1 MTRHFRSLLDLS
13 AVEAHSVIQRAIE
26 LKATALN
33 LQPQPLL
40 RRSVALIFEK
50 PSTRTRVS
58 FATGVSDFGGSC
70 IFLSPE
76 ESQLGRGEPI
86 SDTAKVLSR
95 LVDLIIIRTNA
106 QTTIEELA
114 QNASVPVINA
124 LSDLYHPCQVLADIQ
139 TYIEHRGA
147 AKGIKA
153 AWVGDGN
160 NVCHSWINAARLFD
174 FEISVACPEGFEPD
188 QQIYETNRDRVFLT
202 TDPWQAVEAADVI
215 ITDTWASMGQESEK
229 KQREEKFKKF
239 TVTDKLMKQA
249 KTDALFMHCLP
260 AYRGHEVDT
269 QVIDGPQSV
278 IWDEVENR
286 LHAQK
291 ALMEFLLAESG
302 NLS

>member
-1 MTRHFRSLLDLS
+1 MIRHLRSLLDLS
-13 AVEAHSVIQRAIE
+13 AQEAEQIIARAIE
-26 LKATALN
+26 LKAMDFSS
-33 LQPQPLL
+33 QPTPLT

-95 LVDLIIIRTNA
+95 LVDLIIMRTNY

-114 QNASVPVINA
+114 ENATVPVINA

-139 TYIEHRGA
+139 TYVEHKGA

-153 AWVGDGN
+153 AWIGDGN

-174 FEISVACPEGFEPD
+174 FEISIATPEGFEPD
-188 QQIYETNRDRVFLT
+188 QNICQANIDRVTLT
-202 TDPWQAVEAADVI
+202 NDPKSTVNGADVV
-215 ITDTWASMGQESEK
+215 ITDTWASMGQEQEK
-229 KQREEKFKKF
+229 REREKIFKDF
-239 TVTDKLMKQA
+239 TVSNELMAHA
-249 KTDALFMHCLP
+249 KADALFMHCLP
-260 AYRGHEVDT
+260 AYRGYEVDT
-269 QVIDGPQSV
+269 DVIDGPQSV

-291 ALMEFLLAESG
+291 ALMEFLLVETG
-302 NLS
+302 NV

>member
-1 MTRHFRSLLDLS
+1 MIRHFRSLLDLS
-13 AVEAHSVIQRAIE
+13 AGEAQTVIERAIE
-26 LKATALN
+26 LKATTLK

-95 LVDLIIIRTNA
+95 LVDLIIIRTNT

-139 TYIEHRGA
+139 TYVEHRSST
-147 AKGIKA
+147 KGIKA

-174 FEISVACPEGFEPD
+174 FEISIACPQGFEPD
-188 QQIYETNRDRVFLT
+188 QHICEANRDRVTLT
-202 TDPWQAVEAADVI
+202 TDPHKACESADVI

-229 KQREEKFKKF
+229 SQREEKFRNF
-239 TVTDKLMKQA
+239 TVTDELMKQA

-260 AYRGHEVDT
+260 AYRGYEVDA

-291 ALMEFLLAESG
+291 ALMEFLLAETG
-302 NLS
+302 NLA

>member
-1 MTRHFRSLLDLS
+1 MIRHFRSLLDLS
-13 AVEAHSVIQRAIE
+13 ASESERVILRAIE
-26 LKATALN
+26 LKAMALSE
-33 LQPQPLL
+33 QPQPLK

-95 LVDLIIIRTNA
+95 LVDLIIIRTNF

-114 QNASVPVINA
+114 ENATVPVINA
-124 LSDLYHPCQVLADIQ
+124 LSDKFHPCQVLADIQ
-139 TYIEHRGA
+139 TFIEHRGS
-147 AKGIKA
+147 AKNIKA
-153 AWVGDGN
+153 AWIGDGN

-174 FEISVACPEGFEPD
+174 FSIAIATPDGFEPD
-188 QQIYETNRDRVFLT
+188 QTIVEQNQDRVSLSN
-202 TDPWQAVEAADVI
+202 DPRQAVNQADVV

-229 KQREEKFKKF
+229 REREQLFKNF
-239 TVTDKLMKQA
+239 TVTQQLMDIA
-249 KTDALFMHCLP
+249 KKDALFMHCLP
-260 AYRGHEVDT
+260 AYRGYEVNSD
-269 QVIDGPQSV
+269 VIDGAQSV

-291 ALMEFLLAESG
+291 ALMEFLLTETG
-302 NLS
+302 NV

>member
-1 MTRHFRSLLDLS
+1 MTRHLRSLLDLS
-13 AVEAHSVIQRAIE
+13 VAEAQSVIERAIE
-26 LKATALN
+26 LKSTALN
-33 LQPQPLL
+33 VQPQPLQ

-95 LVDLIIIRTNA
+95 LVDLIIIRTHA

-139 TYIEHRGA
+139 TYIEHRGS
-147 AKGIKA
+147 AKDIKA

-174 FEISVACPEGFEPD
+174 FHISIACPRGFEPD
-188 QQIYETNRDRVFLT
+188 PQIIQTNGDRVRLT
-202 TDPWQAVEAADVI
+202 SEPNQACDDADVI

-229 KQREEKFKKF
+229 RQREKIFKDF
-239 TVTDKLMKQA
+239 TVTEMLMKRA
-249 KTDALFMHCLP
+249 KPDALFMHCLP
-260 AYRGHEVDT
+260 AYRGYEVDAE
-269 QVIDGPQSV
+269 VIDGPQSV

>member
-1 MTRHFRSLLDLS
+1 MIRHLRSLLDLS
-13 AVEAHSVIQRAIE
+13 AQEAEQIIARAIE
-26 LKATALN
+26 LKAIDFSA
-33 LQPQPLL
+33 QPTPLT

-76 ESQLGRGEPI
+76 ESQLGRGEPV

-95 LVDLIIIRTNA
+95 LVDLIVMRTDF

-114 QNASVPVINA
+114 ENATVPVINA

-139 TYIEHRGA
+139 TYVEHRGT

-153 AWVGDGN
+153 AWIGDGN

-174 FEISVACPEGFEPD
+174 FEISIATPSGFEPD
-188 QQIYETNRDRVFLT
+188 QRICDANADRVTLSNT
-202 TDPWQAVEAADVI
+202 PPSAVDNADVV
-215 ITDTWASMGQESEK
+215 ITDTWASMGQE
-229 KQREEKFKKF
+229 EEKREREKIFKNF
-239 TVTDKLMKQA
+239 TVSNYLMALA
-249 KTDALFMHCLP
+249 KSDALFMHCLP
-260 AYRGHEVDT
+260 AYRGYEVEAD
-269 QVIDGPQSV
+269 VIDGPQSV

-291 ALMEFLLAESG
+291 ALMEFLLAETG
-302 NLS
+302 NV

>member
-1 MTRHFRSLLDLS
+1 MTRHFRSLLDLT
-13 AVEAHSVIQRAIE
+13 AAEAQTVISRAIE
-26 LKATALN
+26 LKATPLKD
-33 LQPQPLL
+33 QPQPLK

-70 IFLSPE
+70 IFLSPQ

-86 SDTAKVLSR
+86 SDTAVVLSR
-95 LVDLIIIRTNA
+95 LIDLIIIRTNT

-114 QNASVPVINA
+114 ANASVPVINA

-139 TYIEHRGA
+139 TFVEHRGSA
-147 AKGIKA
+147 RGIKA

-174 FEISVACPEGFEPD
+174 FEISVACPKGFEPD
-188 QQIYETNRDRVFLT
+188 PNIHEANRDRVTLT
-202 TDPWQAVEAADVI
+202 ADPESACEEADVI
-215 ITDTWASMGQESEK
+215 VTDTWASMGQESEK
-229 KQREEKFKKF
+229 LEREKIFRPF
-239 TVTDKLMKQA
+239 TVTDKLMKLA
-249 KTDALFMHCLP
+249 KADALFMHCLP
-260 AYRGHEVDT
+260 AYRGYEVEA

-302 NLS
+302 NLK

>member
-13 AVEAHSVIQRAIE
+13 ASEAEQVIQRAIE
-26 LKATALN
+26 LKALPLTK
-33 LQPQPLL
+33 QPQPLV

-95 LVDLIIIRTNA
+95 LVDLIIIRTNY

-124 LSDLYHPCQVLADIQ
+124 LSDLFHPCQVLADIQ
-139 TYIEHRGA
+139 TFIEHRGS

-153 AWVGDGN
+153 AWIGDGN

-174 FEISVACPEGFEPD
+174 FKMAVATPKGFEPD
-188 QQIYETNRDRVFLT
+188 AQFYQQNKDRVTLT
-202 TDPWQAVEAADVI
+202 NSPEQATQDADVV

-229 KQREEKFKKF
+229 REREQIFKNF
-239 TVTDKLMKQA
+239 TVTQKLMDRA
-249 KTDALFMHCLP
+249 KPDSLFMHCLP
-260 AYRGHEVDT
+260 AYRGYEVDA
-269 QVIDGPQSV
+269 QVIDGRQSV

-291 ALMEFLLAESG
+291 ALMEFLLNESG
-302 NLS
+302 NVS

>member
-1 MTRHFRSLLDLS
+1 MTRHLRSLLDLS
-13 AVEAHSVIQRAIE
+13 PDEARTVMNRAIE
-26 LKATALN
+26 LKATALK

-139 TYIEHRGA
+139 TLIEHRGSA
-147 AKGIKA
+147 EGIKA

-174 FEISVACPEGFEPD
+174 FSISIACPRGFEPD
-188 QQIYETNRDRVFLT
+188 AGLCETNSDRVSV
-202 TDPWQAVEAADVI
+202 TDQPRHACDQADVI
-215 ITDTWASMGQESEK
+215 ITDTWASMGQEAEK
-229 KQREEKFKKF
+229 RKREKIFKNF
-239 TVTDKLMKQA
+239 TVTQHLMKQA
-249 KTDALFMHCLP
+249 KPDALFMHCLP
-260 AYRGHEVDT
+260 AYRGFEVDAD
-269 QVIDGPQSV
+269 VIDGAQSV

>member
-1 MTRHFRSLLDLS
+1 MARHLRSLLDLS
-13 AVEAHSVIQRAIE
+13 AQEAEGIIARAIE
-26 LKATALN
+26 LKAMALSE
-33 LQPQPLL
+33 QPTPLT

-76 ESQLGRGEPI
+76 ESQLGRGEST

-95 LVDLIIIRTNA
+95 LVDLIIIRTNY

-114 QNASVPVINA
+114 ENASVPVINA

-139 TYIEHRGA
+139 SYVEHRGPA
-147 AKGIKA
+147 NGIKA
-153 AWVGDGN
+153 AWIGDGN
-160 NVCHSWINAARLFD
+160 NVCHSWINASRLFD
-174 FEISVACPEGFEPD
+174 FQISIATPKGFEPD
-188 QQIYETNRDRVFLT
+188 QTICQQNQDRVTLSH
-202 TDPWQAVEAADVI
+202 DPVDTVKNADVV

-229 KQREEKFKKF
+229 RERAEIFKNF
-239 TVTDKLMKQA
+239 TVTSKLMSLANK
-249 KTDALFMHCLP
+249 DALFMHCLP
-260 AYRGHEVDT
+260 AYRGYEVEAD
-269 QVIDGPQSV
+269 VIDGPQSV

-291 ALMEFLLAESG
+291 ALMEFLLTETG
-302 NLS
+302 NV

>member
-1 MTRHFRSLLDLS
+1 MIRHLRSLLDLS
-13 AVEAHSVIQRAIE
+13 ASEAESIIARAIE
-26 LKATALN
+26 LKAMTLSE
-33 LQPQPLL
+33 QPTPLK

-76 ESQLGRGEPI
+76 ESQLGRGEST
-86 SDTAKVLSR
+86 SDTANVLSR
-95 LVDLIIIRTNA
+95 LVDLIIIRTSY

-114 QNASVPVINA
+114 ENASVPVINA

-139 TYIEHRGA
+139 SYVEHRGC

-153 AWVGDGN
+153 AWIGDGN

-174 FEISVACPEGFEPD
+174 FEISIATPKGFEPD
-188 QQIYETNRDRVFLT
+188 QSICQQNQNRVTLSNDPVETARN
-202 TDPWQAVEAADVI
+202 ADVI

-229 KQREEKFKKF
+229 REREQIFKDF
-239 TVTDKLMKQA
+239 TVTSELMNLA
-249 KTDALFMHCLP
+249 SNDALFMHCLP
-260 AYRGHEVDT
+260 AYRGYEVDAD
-269 QVIDGPQSV
+269 VIDGPQSV

-291 ALMEFLLAESG
+291 ALMEFLLSETG
-302 NLS
+302 NV

>member
-1 MTRHFRSLLDLS
+1 MIRHFRSLLDLS
-13 AVEAHSVIQRAIE
+13 ADEAQSVIQRAIE
-26 LKATALN
+26 LKAIALK
-33 LQPQPLL
+33 LHPQPLL

-58 FATGVSDFGGSC
+58 FATGVCDFGGSC

-76 ESQLGRGEPI
+76 ESQLGRGEPS

-106 QTTIEELA
+106 HSTIEELA
-114 QNASVPVINA
+114 ENASVPVINA

-139 TYIEHRGA
+139 TYIEHRGT

-160 NVCHSWINAARLFD
+160 NVCNSWINAARLFD

-188 QQIYETNRDRVFLT
+188 SKIYRANRERVSLT
-202 TDPWQAVEAADVI
+202 TDPLQACEAADVI

-229 KQREEKFKKF
+229 KYRQDKFKNF
-239 TVTDKLMKQA
+239 TVTNKLMQHA
-249 KTDALFMHCLP
+249 KPDVLFMHCLP
-260 AYRGHEVDT
+260 AYRGFEVDAE
-269 QVIDGPQSV
+269 VIDGPQSV

-286 LHAQK
+286 LHSQK
-291 ALMEFLLAESG
+291 ALMEFLLKESG
-302 NLS
+302 NLL

>member
-13 AVEAHSVIQRAIE
+13 AAEAQNVIQRAIE
-26 LKATALN
+26 LKATALK

-76 ESQLGRGEPI
+76 ESQLGRGEPS
-86 SDTAKVLSR
+86 SDTAKALSR
-95 LVDLIIIRTNA
+95 LVDLIIIRTNY

-139 TYIEHRGA
+139 TYIEHRGT

-153 AWVGDGN
+153 AWIGDGN

-188 QQIYETNRDRVFLT
+188 KRIYETNRDRVFLS
-202 TDPWQAVEAADVI
+202 TDPGLACEAADVI

-239 TVTDKLMKQA
+239 TVTEKLMRQA

-291 ALMEFLLAESG
+291 ALMEFLLDESG

>member
-1 MTRHFRSLLDLS
+1 MTRHLRSLLDLS
-13 AVEAHSVIQRAIE
+13 ADEAKTVIHRAIE
-26 LKATALN
+26 LKATALSS
-33 LQPQPLL
+33 QPQPLL

-76 ESQLGRGEPI
+76 ESQLGRGEPV
-86 SDTAKVLSR
+86 SDTAMVLSR
-95 LVDLIIIRTNA
+95 LVDLIVIRSHS
-106 QTTIEELA
+106 QSTIEELA

-139 TYIEHRGA
+139 TFIEHRGSA
-147 AKGIKA
+147 RGIKA

-174 FEISVACPEGFEPD
+174 FEIHTACPAGFEPD
-188 QQIYETNRDRVFLT
+188 ASLCEANSDRVT
-202 TDPWQAVEAADVI
+202 VSQDPQGACDNADVI

-229 KQREEKFKKF
+229 RKREQAFKNF
-239 TVTDKLMKQA
+239 TVTRQLMKQA
-249 KTDALFMHCLP
+249 KPNALFMHCLP
-260 AYRGHEVDT
+260 AYRGFEVDAE
-269 QVIDGPQSV
+269 VIDGGQSV

-291 ALMEFLLAESG
+291 ALIEFLLAESG

>member
-13 AVEAHSVIQRAIE
+13 AGEAQTVIERAIE
-26 LKATALN
+26 LKATALKVH
-33 LQPQPLL
+33 PTPLL

-76 ESQLGRGEPI
+76 ESQLGRGEPT

-95 LVDLIIIRTNA
+95 LVDLIIIRTNT

-114 QNASVPVINA
+114 ENASVPVINA

-139 TYIEHRGA
+139 TYVEHRGS

-174 FEISVACPEGFEPD
+174 FEISVACPAGFEPD
-188 QQIYETNRDRVFLT
+188 DFIVEANQDRLTLT
-202 TDPWQAVEAADVI
+202 TDPENACKNADVI

-229 KQREEKFKKF
+229 SQREEIFRNF
-239 TVTDKLMKQA
+239 TVTEKLMKLA
-249 KTDALFMHCLP
+249 KTEAIFMHCLP
-260 AYRGHEVDT
+260 AYRGYEVEA

-291 ALMEFLLAESG
+291 ALMEFLLAETG
-302 NLS
+302 NIA

>member
-1 MTRHFRSLLDLS
+1 MTRHLRSLLDLS
-13 AVEAHSVIQRAIE
+13 AAEAQAVIKRAIE
-26 LKATALN
+26 LKATALK
-33 LQPQPLL
+33 LHPQPLL

-95 LVDLIIIRTNA
+95 LVDLIIIRTNTQA
-106 QTTIEELA
+106 TIEELA
-114 QNASVPVINA
+114 LNASVPVINA

-139 TYIEHRGA
+139 TFIEHRGTT
-147 AKGIKA
+147 KGIKA

-160 NVCHSWINAARLFD
+160 NVCHSWINAARLFN
-174 FEISVACPEGFEPD
+174 FKISIACPEGFEPD
-188 QQIYETNRDRVFLT
+188 PQILNANRDRVLVSS
-202 TDPWQAVEAADVI
+202 DPQQACIDADVI
-215 ITDTWASMGQESEK
+215 VTDTWASMGQESEK
-229 KQREEKFKKF
+229 RKREEIFKSF
-239 TVTDKLMKQA
+239 TVTEKLMKHA
-249 KTDALFMHCLP
+249 KPNALFMHCLP
-260 AYRGHEVDT
+260 AYRGFEVDAE
-269 QVIDGPQSV
+269 VIDGPQSV

-302 NLS
+302 NLA